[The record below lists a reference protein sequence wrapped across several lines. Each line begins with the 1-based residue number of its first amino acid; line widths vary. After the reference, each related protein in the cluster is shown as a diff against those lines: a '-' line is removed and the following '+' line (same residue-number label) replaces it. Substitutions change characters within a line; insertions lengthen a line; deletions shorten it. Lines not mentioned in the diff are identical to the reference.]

1 MFPHIMQLARHVKR
15 IMAASV
21 MAAAVALGSS
31 LAANAEDMSSAAP
44 VQGEAAVIDSAKIV
58 DRVRGDLAEVGV
70 IAPGVDPQLTEAV
83 DRAVSSVLPGTRPA
97 VQDEPG
103 EPADTPGTPT
113 EAPLRPSAG
122 SSNPASQW
130 FPQSSGGDTVPTEVD
145 SVNTDAVA
153 QDPNYV
159 WRNDLSSRVWAG
171 KPQEEWVLNRVAG
184 SRFDAPR
191 APEES
196 HVAHA
201 QGKSLYGPSTPIY
214 VGQDTMCTLTVAG
227 VDGAGRQVGVTASH
241 CGEVGDQVS
250 SADSWQLGPSG
261 TVVSTNEYLDYAV
274 IEFGS
279 NAAVTR
285 SYNGV
290 TVNSLDSGGVNRG
303 DVLCKQGVATGHDCA
318 TTWLA
323 GEEAHV
329 TQLCAMAG
337 DSGAPVLAGDR
348 LVGHISRSALPVPN
362 GHLLSCRTP
371 LQGVLHAPTAS
382 VAVNPVLGDIDA
394 RGGVGAGLALPED

>member
-1 MFPHIMQLARHVKR
+1 MQLARHARR
-15 IMAASV
+15 IVSASV
-21 MAAAVALGSS
+21 LAAAVTLGSS
-31 LAANAEDMSSAAP
+31 SAANAEEASSAAP
-44 VQGEAAVIDSAKIV
+44 VQDEMAVIDSAKIV
-58 DRVRGDLAEVGV
+58 DRVRGDLAAVGV
-70 IAPGVDPQLTEAV
+70 AVPGVDPELTGAV

-97 VQDEPG
+97 AQDEQS
-103 EPADTPGTPT
+103 EPEAADTPETRA

-122 SSNPASQW
+122 SSTSPSQW
-130 FPQSSGGDTVPTEVD
+130 LPQSSGGDAIPAEVD
-145 SVNTDAVA
+145 PVNTDAVA

-159 WRNDLSSRVWAG
+159 WRNDLSSRVLAG
-171 KPQEEWVLNRVAG
+171 KPQEEWVLNRAPG

-201 QGKSLYGPSTPIY
+201 QGTSLYGPSTPIY

-227 VDGAGRQVGVTASH
+227 VDGDGRQVGVTASH

-290 TVNSLDSGGVNRG
+290 TVNSLDSDGVNRG

-318 TTWLA
+318 TTWLT
-323 GEEAHV
+323 GEEVHV

-348 LVGHISRSALPVPN
+348 LVGHISRSALPIPN
-362 GHLLSCRTP
+362 GHLFSCRTP
-371 LQGVLHAPTAS
+371 LQGALHAPTAS
-382 VAVNPVLGDIDA
+382 VAVNPVLGDINA
-394 RGGVGAGLALPED
+394 RGGVGAGLALPEN

>member
-1 MFPHIMQLARHVKR
+1 MQLARHARR
-15 IMAASV
+15 IVSASV
-21 MAAAVALGSS
+21 LAAAVTLGSS
-31 LAANAEDMSSAAP
+31 SVANAEEASSAAP
-44 VQGEAAVIDSAKIV
+44 VQDEATVVDSAKIV
-58 DRVRGDLAEVGV
+58 DRVRDDLAAVGV
-70 IAPGVDPQLTEAV
+70 AVPGVDPELTGAV

-97 VQDEPG
+97 AQAEQSEP
-103 EPADTPGTPT
+103 EAADTPETRA
-113 EAPLRPSAG
+113 EVPLRPSAG
-122 SSNPASQW
+122 SSTSPSQW
-130 FPQSSGGDTVPTEVD
+130 LPQSSGGDAIPAEVD
-145 SVNTDAVA
+145 PVNTDAVA

-159 WRNDLSSRVWAG
+159 WRNDLSSRVLAG
-171 KPQEEWVLNRVAG
+171 KPQEEWVLNRAPG

-201 QGKSLYGPSTPIY
+201 QGTSLYGPSTPIY

-227 VDGAGRQVGVTASH
+227 VDGDGRQVGVTASH

-290 TVNSLDSGGVNRG
+290 TVNSLDSDGVNRG

-318 TTWLA
+318 TTWLT
-323 GEEAHV
+323 GQEAHV

-348 LVGHISRSALPVPN
+348 LVGHISRSALPIPN
-362 GHLLSCRTP
+362 GHLFSCRTP
-371 LQGVLHAPTAS
+371 LQGALHAPTAS
-382 VAVNPVLGDIDA
+382 VAVNPVLGDINA
-394 RGGVGAGLALPED
+394 RGGVGAGLALPEN

>member
-1 MFPHIMQLARHVKR
+1 MQLARRLRR
-15 IMAASV
+15 ILSASV
-21 MAAAVALGSS
+21 LAAAVAVGSS
-31 LAANAEDMSSAAP
+31 SAAQAEDASSAAP
-44 VQGEAAVIDSAKIV
+44 AQDEAAVIDSANLI
-58 DRVRGDLAEVGV
+58 DRVRDDLAAVGV
-70 IAPGVDPQLTEAV
+70 SIPGVERELTEAV

-97 VQDEPG
+97 AQAERGQP
-103 EPADTPGTPT
+103 
-113 EAPLRPSAG
+113 EAPQAPEPPAAPHSSA
-122 SSNPASQW
+122 SV
-130 FPQSSGGDTVPTEVD
+130 PQSSGGDAVPAEVD
-145 SVNTDAVA
+145 PVDTGALS

-159 WRNDLSSRVWAG
+159 WRNDLASRALAG
-171 KPQEEWVLNRVAG
+171 KPQEEWVLNRVPG

-196 HVAHA
+196 HIAHA

-214 VGQDTMCTLTVAG
+214 VGEDTMCTLTVAG
-227 VDGAGRQVGVTASH
+227 VDGDGRQVGVTASH

-290 TVNSLDSGGVNRG
+290 TVNSLDSDGVNRG
-303 DVLCKQGVATGHDCA
+303 DVLCKQGVATGHSCA
-318 TTWLA
+318 TTWLT

-348 LVGHISRSALPVPN
+348 LVGHVSRSALPIPN
-362 GHLLSCRTP
+362 GHLFSCRTP
-371 LQGVLHAPTAS
+371 LQGALHAPTAS
-382 VAVNPVLGDIDA
+382 VAVNPVLGDLDA
-394 RGGVGAGLALPED
+394 RGGVGAGLVLPEN

>member
-1 MFPHIMQLARHVKR
+1 MQLARHVRR
-15 IMAASV
+15 IVSASV
-21 MAAAVALGSS
+21 LATAVALGSS
-31 LAANAEDMSSAAP
+31 SAANAEEASSAAP
-44 VQGEAAVIDSAKIV
+44 VQDEMAVIDSAKIV
-58 DRVRGDLAEVGV
+58 DRVRGDLAAVGV
-70 IAPGVDPQLTEAV
+70 AVPGVDPELTGAV

-97 VQDEPG
+97 AQDEPG
-103 EPADTPGTPT
+103 EPEAADAPDTPA

-122 SSNPASQW
+122 SSTSPSQW
-130 FPQSSGGDTVPTEVD
+130 LPQSSGGDAIPAEVD
-145 SVNTDAVA
+145 PVNTDAVA

-159 WRNDLSSRVWAG
+159 WRNDLSSRVLAG
-171 KPQEEWVLNRVAG
+171 KPQEEWVLNRAPG

-201 QGKSLYGPSTPIY
+201 QGTSLYGPSTPIY

-227 VDGAGRQVGVTASH
+227 VDGDGRQVGVTASH

-290 TVNSLDSGGVNRG
+290 TVNSLDSDGVNRG

-318 TTWLA
+318 TTWLT
-323 GEEAHV
+323 GQEAHV

-348 LVGHISRSALPVPN
+348 LVGHISRSALPIPN
-362 GHLLSCRTP
+362 GHLFSCRTP
-371 LQGVLHAPTAS
+371 LQGALHAPTAS
-382 VAVNPVLGDIDA
+382 VAVNPVLGDINA
-394 RGGVGAGLALPED
+394 RGGVGAGLALPEN

>member
-1 MFPHIMQLARHVKR
+1 MLAT
-15 IMAASV
+15 
-21 MAAAVALGSS
+21 AVALGSS
-31 LAANAEDMSSAAP
+31 SAANAEEASSAAP
-44 VQGEAAVIDSAKIV
+44 VQDEMAVIDSAKIV
-58 DRVRGDLAEVGV
+58 DRVRGDLAAVGV
-70 IAPGVDPQLTEAV
+70 AVPGVDPELTGAV

-97 VQDEPG
+97 AQDEPG
-103 EPADTPGTPT
+103 EPEAADAPDTPA

-122 SSNPASQW
+122 SSTSPSQW
-130 FPQSSGGDTVPTEVD
+130 LPQSSGGDAIPAEVD
-145 SVNTDAVA
+145 PVNTDAVA

-159 WRNDLSSRVWAG
+159 WRNDLSSRVLAG
-171 KPQEEWVLNRVAG
+171 KPQEEWVLNRAPG

-201 QGKSLYGPSTPIY
+201 QGTSLYGPSTPIY

-227 VDGAGRQVGVTASH
+227 VDGDGRQVGVTASH

-290 TVNSLDSGGVNRG
+290 TVNSLDSDGVNRG

-318 TTWLA
+318 TTWLT
-323 GEEAHV
+323 GQEAHV

-348 LVGHISRSALPVPN
+348 LVGHISRSALPIPN
-362 GHLLSCRTP
+362 GHLFSCRTP
-371 LQGVLHAPTAS
+371 LQGALHAPTAS
-382 VAVNPVLGDIDA
+382 VAVNPVLGDINA
-394 RGGVGAGLALPED
+394 RGGVGAGLALPEN

>member
-1 MFPHIMQLARHVKR
+1 MQLARHARR
-15 IMAASV
+15 IVSASV
-21 MAAAVALGSS
+21 LAAAVTLGSS
-31 LAANAEDMSSAAP
+31 SAANAEEASSAAP
-44 VQGEAAVIDSAKIV
+44 VQDEMAVIDSAKIV
-58 DRVRGDLAEVGV
+58 DRVRDDLAAVGV
-70 IAPGVDPQLTEAV
+70 AVPGVDPELTGAV

-97 VQDEPG
+97 AQAEQSEP
-103 EPADTPGTPT
+103 EAADTPETRA
-113 EAPLRPSAG
+113 EVPLRPSAG
-122 SSNPASQW
+122 SSTSPSQW
-130 FPQSSGGDTVPTEVD
+130 LPQSSGGDAIPAEVD
-145 SVNTDAVA
+145 PVNTDAVA

-159 WRNDLSSRVWAG
+159 WRNDLSSRVLAG
-171 KPQEEWVLNRVAG
+171 KPQEEWVLNRAPG

-201 QGKSLYGPSTPIY
+201 QGTSLYGPSTPIY

-227 VDGAGRQVGVTASH
+227 VDGDGRQVGVTASH

-290 TVNSLDSGGVNRG
+290 TVNSLDSDGVNRG

-318 TTWLA
+318 TTWLT
-323 GEEAHV
+323 GEEVHV

-348 LVGHISRSALPVPN
+348 LVGHISRSALPIPN
-362 GHLLSCRTP
+362 GHLFSCRTP
-371 LQGVLHAPTAS
+371 LQGALHAPTAS
-382 VAVNPVLGDIDA
+382 VAVNPVLGDINA
-394 RGGVGAGLALPED
+394 RGGVGAGLALPEN

>member
-1 MFPHIMQLARHVKR
+1 MQLARHVRR
-15 IMAASV
+15 IVSASV
-21 MAAAVALGSS
+21 LATAVALGSS
-31 LAANAEDMSSAAP
+31 SAANAEEASSAAP
-44 VQGEAAVIDSAKIV
+44 VQDEMAVIDSAKIV
-58 DRVRGDLAEVGV
+58 DRVRGDLAAVGV
-70 IAPGVDPQLTEAV
+70 AVPGVDPELTGAV

-97 VQDEPG
+97 AQDEPG
-103 EPADTPGTPT
+103 EPEAADAPDTPA
-113 EAPLRPSAG
+113 EAPL
-122 SSNPASQW
+122 
-130 FPQSSGGDTVPTEVD
+130 PQSSGGDAIPAEVD
-145 SVNTDAVA
+145 PVNTDAVA

-159 WRNDLSSRVWAG
+159 WRNDLSSRVLAG
-171 KPQEEWVLNRVAG
+171 KPQEEWVLNRAPG

-201 QGKSLYGPSTPIY
+201 QGTSLYGPSTPIH

-227 VDGAGRQVGVTASH
+227 VDGDGRQVGVTASH

-290 TVNSLDSGGVNRG
+290 TVNSLDSAGVNRG

-318 TTWLA
+318 TTWLT
-323 GEEAHV
+323 GEEVHV

-348 LVGHISRSALPVPN
+348 LVGHISRSALPIPN
-362 GHLLSCRTP
+362 GHLFSCRTP
-371 LQGVLHAPTAS
+371 LQGALHAPTAS
-382 VAVNPVLGDIDA
+382 VAVNPVLGDINA
-394 RGGVGAGLALPED
+394 RGGVGAGLALPEN

>member
-1 MFPHIMQLARHVKR
+1 MQLARHVRR
-15 IMAASV
+15 IVSASV
-21 MAAAVALGSS
+21 LATAVALGSS
-31 LAANAEDMSSAAP
+31 SAANAEEASSAAP
-44 VQGEAAVIDSAKIV
+44 VQDEMAVIDSAKIV
-58 DRVRGDLAEVGV
+58 DRVRGDLAAVGV
-70 IAPGVDPQLTEAV
+70 AVPGVDPELTGAV

-97 VQDEPG
+97 AQDEPG
-103 EPADTPGTPT
+103 EPEAADAPDTPA
-113 EAPLRPSAG
+113 EAPL
-122 SSNPASQW
+122 
-130 FPQSSGGDTVPTEVD
+130 PQSSGGDAIPAEVD
-145 SVNTDAVA
+145 PVNTDAVA

-159 WRNDLSSRVWAG
+159 WRNDLSSRVLAG
-171 KPQEEWVLNRVAG
+171 KPQEEWVLNRAPG

-201 QGKSLYGPSTPIY
+201 QGTSLYGPSTPIY

-227 VDGAGRQVGVTASH
+227 VDGDGRQVGVTASH

-290 TVNSLDSGGVNRG
+290 TVNSLDSDGVNRG

-318 TTWLA
+318 TTWLT
-323 GEEAHV
+323 GEEVHV

-348 LVGHISRSALPVPN
+348 LVGHISRSALPIPN
-362 GHLLSCRTP
+362 GHLFSCRTP
-371 LQGVLHAPTAS
+371 LQGALHAPTAS
-382 VAVNPVLGDIDA
+382 VAVNPVLGDINA
-394 RGGVGAGLALPED
+394 RGGVGAGLALPEN

>member
-1 MFPHIMQLARHVKR
+1 MQLARHARR
-15 IMAASV
+15 IVSASV
-21 MAAAVALGSS
+21 LAAAVTLGSS
-31 LAANAEDMSSAAP
+31 SVANAEEASSAAP
-44 VQGEAAVIDSAKIV
+44 VQDEMAVIDSAKIV
-58 DRVRGDLAEVGV
+58 DRVRDDLAAVGV
-70 IAPGVDPQLTEAV
+70 AVPGVDPELTGAV

-97 VQDEPG
+97 AQAEQSEP
-103 EPADTPGTPT
+103 EAADTPDTRA
-113 EAPLRPSAG
+113 EVPLRPSAG
-122 SSNPASQW
+122 SSTSPSQW
-130 FPQSSGGDTVPTEVD
+130 LPQSSGGDAIPAEVD
-145 SVNTDAVA
+145 PVNTDAVA

-159 WRNDLSSRVWAG
+159 WRNDLSSRVLAG
-171 KPQEEWVLNRVAG
+171 KPQEEWVLNRAPG

-201 QGKSLYGPSTPIY
+201 QGTSLYGPSTPIY

-227 VDGAGRQVGVTASH
+227 VDGDGRQVGVTASH

-290 TVNSLDSGGVNRG
+290 TVNSLDSDGVNRG

-318 TTWLA
+318 TTWLT
-323 GEEAHV
+323 GQEAHV

-348 LVGHISRSALPVPN
+348 LVGHISRSALPIPN
-362 GHLLSCRTP
+362 GHLFSCRTP
-371 LQGVLHAPTAS
+371 LQGALHAPTAS
-382 VAVNPVLGDIDA
+382 VAVNPVLGDINA
-394 RGGVGAGLALPED
+394 RGGVGAGLALPEN